1 MLKTL
6 TLDVRKLMFDL
17 SGAAAIEYVMIVFF
31 IGITGAAGFN
41 LLGGDLGAIFG
52 DVAHEIN
59 KDGAGGG
66 AAGGGA
72 AGGGA
77 AGGGAAGGGAAG
89 GGAGGSAGT
98 GGSAGIGGS
107 GGAGGSGGC

>member
-72 AGGGA
+72 
-77 AGGGAAGGGAAG
+77 
-89 GGAGGSAGT
+89 GGSAGT

>member
-77 AGGGAAGGGAAG
+77 AGGGA
-89 GGAGGSAGT
+89 GGSAGT

>member
-1 MLKTL
+1 MLKKL

-77 AGGGAAGGGAAG
+77 AGGGA
-89 GGAGGSAGT
+89 GGSAGT

>member
-77 AGGGAAGGGAAG
+77 AGGGAAGGGA
-89 GGAGGSAGT
+89 GGSAGT